1 MTDRYTVVGAG
12 LAGSL
17 MAILLARLGY
27 EVEVYDRRPDPRRLG
42 AEAGRSINLAISARG
57 LHAMERAGIAAE
69 ILGMAIPMK
78 GRMIHATGGPV
89 AFQPYGTAG
98 QAINSV
104 SRSDLNIALLNA
116 AEREQGV
123 RITFGERCRRVDLD
137 RGELVLE
144 HEQAGTTRNVD
155 AGIIVG
161 ADGAFSAV
169 RSRMQRMDRFNYQ
182 QSYLSHGYK
191 ELYIPPAAGGG
202 FQMERHALHIW
213 PRGGYMMI
221 ALPNADGSFTCTL
234 FWPFEGPASFAS
246 VRTPA
251 DLLAFFRQHYPD
263 AIPLMPTLAQDF
275 FENPTGSLVTVRCDP
290 WFVGDRVV
298 LVGDACH
305 AVVPFYGQGAN
316 AAFEDCVILQDCLR
330 EFPHDRARAFA
341 TYHARRKEHADAL
354 ADLAI
359 ANFVEMRDR
368 VASPIFLVGKRLEA
382 GLHRLFPRWFI
393 PLYTMVS
400 FMRVP
405 YADAVRR
412 ARRQWQVA
420 GLVAVALLVLCAAAL
435 LLAGCFLS

>member
-17 MAILLARLGY
+17 MAVLLARLGH
-27 EVEVYDRRPDPRRLG
+27 EVEVFDRRPDPRRKG

-57 LHAMERAGIAAE
+57 LHAMERAGIAEE
-69 ILGMAIPMK
+69 ILAMAIPMR
-78 GRMIHATGGPV
+78 GRMIHPVRGPV

-104 SRSDLNIALLNA
+104 SRADLNIALLNA

-123 RITFGERCRRVDLD
+123 RLTFGERCRRVDLH

-144 HEQAGTTRNVD
+144 QEQTGTVRTVE

-161 ADGAFSAV
+161 ADGAWSAV
-169 RSRMQRMDRFNYQ
+169 RNRMQRMDRFDYQ
-182 QSYLSHGYK
+182 QSWLSHGYK
-191 ELYIPPAAGGG
+191 ELYIPPADGGG
-202 FQMERHALHIW
+202 FRMERHALHIW

-246 VRTPA
+246 VRTPP
-251 DLLAFFRQHYPD
+251 DLLAFFSAHYPD
-263 AIPLMPTLAQDF
+263 AIPLMPTLDRDF

-290 WFVGDRVV
+290 WYVSDRAV

-316 AAFEDCVILQDCLR
+316 AAFEDCVVLQDCLR
-330 EFPHDRARAFA
+330 EHPEDRARAFA
-341 TYHARRKEHADAL
+341 AYHGRRKEHADAL

-382 GLHRLFPRWFI
+382 GLHRWFPRWFI
-393 PLYTMVS
+393 PLYTMIS

-412 ARRQWQVA
+412 ARRQWRVA
-420 GLVAVALLVLCAAAL
+420 GLVAAGLLALCVAAL
-435 LLAGCFLS
+435 ALAGCLSS